1 MSDMGAAEEQQ
12 PVAPGWQR
20 ISDLASAADPFFA
33 SLWVLPGYE
42 LSSNIYVLTG
52 DGLAIIDPGNDY
64 TAFMELWKLGFAPT
78 QVRKVVLTHGH
89 LDHAMGAIELLRSYQ
104 PAFRECGLEVVMHE
118 AGPRE
123 IREAITGFG
132 ARLTQLRGGE
142 TISLAGSAW
151 EVIHTPGH
159 TVDSLCLYHRP
170 TRTLASGDTVLPH
183 AMAEPD
189 QTAGGRLDY
198 YLASL
203 RNLLQR
209 DVANLLPGHDL
220 PVLSAAR
227 VVLEQTYESLMMKTI
242 GIEKQTSWMS
252 GATALVEKGLLEE
265 AVFCCDRELS
275 RHPEDSRALQ
285 LKALCLNDLGRFDEA
300 LSVMDDLVR
309 LAPAPDDPFVHLAR
323 GYALMGLHKYNES
336 IGEFDA
342 ALRIKPD
349 SKEAHVY
356 RGMAL
361 YLAGRYDEA
370 MDVAQFRTEFL
381 SRFKHELAKQGK
393 SSVE

>member
-1 MSDMGAAEEQQ
+1 MGA
-12 PVAPGWQR
+12 V
-20 ISDLASAADPFFA
+20 
-33 SLWVLPGYE
+33 
-42 LSSNIYVLTG
+42 
-52 DGLAIIDPGNDY
+52 
-64 TAFMELWKLGFAPT
+64 
-78 QVRKVVLTHGH
+78 
-89 LDHAMGAIELLRSYQ
+89 ELLRSYQ
-104 PAFRECGLEVVMHE
+104 PAFRESGLEVVMHE

-123 IREAITGFG
+123 IKEAVTGFG
-132 ARLTQLRGGE
+132 ARLTQLHGGE
-142 TISLAGSAW
+142 TVSLAGSEW

-159 TVDSLCLYHRP
+159 TVDSICLYHRP
-170 TRTLASGDTVLPH
+170 TRTLATGDTVLPN

-203 RNLLQR
+203 RDLLQR
-209 DVANLLPGHDL
+209 EVANLLPGHEP
-220 PVLSAAR
+220 PVFSVAR

-242 GIEKQTSWMS
+242 GVEKQTSWLS
-252 GATALVEKGLLEE
+252 GATALVEKGLLQE
-265 AVFCCDRELS
+265 AVFCCDRELA
-275 RHPEDSRALQ
+275 RRPEESRALQ

-300 LSVMDDLVR
+300 LSVMDQLAR
-309 LAPAPDDPFVHLAR
+309 LTPAPDDPFVPLAR
-323 GYALMGLHKYNES
+323 GFALMGLHKYEES
-336 IGEFDA
+336 TAEFDA

-381 SRFKHELAKQGK
+381 SRFKHELAKHGK
-393 SSVE
+393 PSAE